1 MRQRAIEEAVNKLQ
15 MNITQLAPSET
26 SAPSSDGTALAAHVL
41 ASGSQGNA
49 TLITYKDTC
58 ILVDAGISAR
68 RITQGLKE
76 LGLGLDQLAG
86 ICITH
91 EHTDHMAGLP
101 QLLKQCA
108 VPVYTRAGTMRE
120 IVKRKGLDTK
130 AFTVIT
136 KSSFTLGDLQVDTFR
151 TSHDAADPM
160 GLCCYGGAHKVT
172 FMTDTGVVDDTML
185 KHMDDS
191 HLLVLEANYD
201 PQMLKYGPYPYDL
214 KQRVA
219 SPYGHLGNEQAAQAL
234 LMMKRPDHLQVIL
247 AHRSEKNNAQPVV
260 ADTVMTALQAEGLR
274 VSEDICLYHGQ
285 PKEKVSIHA

>member
-15 MNITQLAPSET
+15 MNITQMAPSEPSEV
-26 SAPSSDGTALAAHVL
+26 SADGATLAAHVL

-68 RITQGLKE
+68 RITQGIKE
-76 LGLGLDQLAG
+76 LGLRLDQLVG

-101 QLLKQCA
+101 QLLKQCD

-120 IVKRKGLDTK
+120 IVNRKGIASK

-136 KSSFTLGDLQVDTFR
+136 KNSFTLGDLQVDTFR

-160 GLCCYGGAHKVT
+160 GLCCYGGNHKIT
-172 FMTDTGVVDDTML
+172 FMTDTGIVDDMML
-185 KHMDDS
+185 KHMDHS
-191 HLLVLEANYD
+191 NLLVLEANYD

-219 SPYGHLGNEQAAQAL
+219 SPYGHLSNEHAAQAL
-234 LMMKRPDHLQVIL
+234 LMMKRPDNLQVIL

-260 ADTVMTALQAEGLR
+260 ADTVMTALQAEGLQ
-274 VSEDICLYHGQ
+274 VNKDICLYHGQ

>member
-15 MNITQLAPSET
+15 MNITQMAPSEPSEV
-26 SAPSSDGTALAAHVL
+26 SADGATLAAHVL

-68 RITQGLKE
+68 RITQGIKE
-76 LGLGLDQLAG
+76 LGLCLDQLAG

-101 QLLKQCA
+101 QLLKQCD

-120 IVKRKGLDTK
+120 IVNRKGIASK

-136 KSSFTLGDLQVDTFR
+136 KNSFTLGDLQVDTFR

-160 GLCCYGGAHKVT
+160 GLCCYGGNHKIT
-172 FMTDTGVVDDTML
+172 FMTDTGIVDDTML
-185 KHMDDS
+185 KHMDHS
-191 HLLVLEANYD
+191 NLLVLEANYD

-219 SPYGHLGNEQAAQAL
+219 SPYGHLSNEHAAQAL
-234 LMMKRPDHLQVIL
+234 LMMKRPDNLQVIL

-260 ADTVMTALQAEGLR
+260 ADTVMTALQAEGLQ
-274 VSEDICLYHGQ
+274 VNKDICLYHGQ

>member
-15 MNITQLAPSET
+15 MNTTSMALKEALPVSEEG
-26 SAPSSDGTALAAHVL
+26 SALAAHVL

-76 LGLGLDQLAG
+76 LGLSLNQLAG

-101 QLLKQCA
+101 QLLKQCD
-108 VPVYTRAGTMRE
+108 VPVYTREGTMRE
-120 IVKRKGLDTK
+120 IVNRKGLTSK
-130 AFTVIT
+130 AFSVIT

-160 GLCCYGGAHKVT
+160 GLCCYGGAHKIT
-172 FMTDTGVVDDTML
+172 FMTDTGIVDDTML

-191 HLLVLEANYD
+191 DLLVLEANYD

-214 KQRVA
+214 KRRVA
-219 SPYGHLGNEQAAQAL
+219 SPYGHLSNEHAAQAL
-234 LMMKRPDHLQVIL
+234 LMMKRPANLQVIL

-260 ADTVMTALQAEGLR
+260 ADTVMTELQAEGLEVNKDVR
-274 VSEDICLYHGQ
+274 LYHGQ

>member
-15 MNITQLAPSET
+15 MNITQMAPSEPSEL
-26 SAPSSDGTALAAHVL
+26 SADGATLAAHVL

-68 RITQGLKE
+68 RITQGIKE
-76 LGLGLDQLAG
+76 LGLRLDQLAG

-101 QLLKQCA
+101 QLLKQCD

-120 IVKRKGLDTK
+120 IVNRKGIASK

-136 KSSFTLGDLQVDTFR
+136 KNSFTLGDLQVDTFR

-160 GLCCYGGAHKVT
+160 GLCCYGGNHKIT
-172 FMTDTGVVDDTML
+172 FMTDTGIVDDTML
-185 KHMDDS
+185 KHMDHS
-191 HLLVLEANYD
+191 NLLVLEANYD

-219 SPYGHLGNEQAAQAL
+219 SPYGHLSNEHAAQAL
-234 LMMKRPDHLQVIL
+234 LMMKRPDNLQVIL

-260 ADTVMTALQAEGLR
+260 ADTVMTALQAEGLQ
-274 VSEDICLYHGQ
+274 VNKDICLYHGQ

>member
-1 MRQRAIEEAVNKLQ
+1 LRQRAIEEAVNKLQ
-15 MNITQLAPSET
+15 MNITQMAPSEPSEV
-26 SAPSSDGTALAAHVL
+26 SADGATLAAHVL

-68 RITQGLKE
+68 RITQGIKE
-76 LGLGLDQLAG
+76 LGLRLDQLAG

-101 QLLKQCA
+101 QLLKQCD

-120 IVKRKGLDTK
+120 IVNRKGIASK

-136 KSSFTLGDLQVDTFR
+136 KNSFTLGDLQVDTFR

-160 GLCCYGGAHKVT
+160 GLCCYGGNHKIT
-172 FMTDTGVVDDTML
+172 FMTDTGIVDDTML
-185 KHMDDS
+185 KHMDYS
-191 HLLVLEANYD
+191 NLLVLEANYD

-219 SPYGHLGNEQAAQAL
+219 SPYGHLSNEHAAQAL
-234 LMMKRPDHLQVIL
+234 LMMKRPDNLQVIL

-260 ADTVMTALQAEGLR
+260 DDTVMTALQAEGLQ
-274 VSEDICLYHGQ
+274 VNKDICLYHGQ

>member
-15 MNITQLAPSET
+15 MNITQMAPSEPSEV
-26 SAPSSDGTALAAHVL
+26 SADGATLAAHVL

-68 RITQGLKE
+68 RITQGIKE
-76 LGLGLDQLAG
+76 LGLRLDQLAG

-101 QLLKQCA
+101 QLLKQCD

-120 IVKRKGLDTK
+120 IVNRKGIASK

-136 KSSFTLGDLQVDTFR
+136 KNSFTLGDLQVDTFR

-160 GLCCYGGAHKVT
+160 GLCCYGGNHKIT
-172 FMTDTGVVDDTML
+172 FMTDTGIVDDTML
-185 KHMDDS
+185 KHMDYS
-191 HLLVLEANYD
+191 NLLVLEANYD

-219 SPYGHLGNEQAAQAL
+219 SPYGHLSNEHAAQAL
-234 LMMKRPDHLQVIL
+234 LMMKRPDNLQVIL

-260 ADTVMTALQAEGLR
+260 DDTVMTALQAEGLQ
-274 VSEDICLYHGQ
+274 VNKDICLYHGQ